1 MSKANPKYLLAIN
14 YALDNKWDYAHN
26 IVKDINT
33 DTANLIHAILH
44 KIEGDEV
51 NSTYWYSL
59 SGLGKFDLQSDPM
72 NELREIKKKI
82 LL

>member
-33 DTANLIHAILH
+33 DTAKLIHAILH
-44 KIEGDEV
+44 KIEGDEA
-51 NSTYWYSL
+51 NSSYWYSR
-59 SGLGKFDLQSDPM
+59 SGLGEFDPQSDPM
-72 NELREIKKKI
+72 CELREIKKQI